1 MSKSV
6 SAGMSAAIGPDNNL
20 VTCFFV
26 KQRISKIVQGFTEHD
41 KPLKVDLGDGNGEIT
56 YLAATAFTRS
66 AIASTNLFSVDN
78 LEIEGIIDAAAFD
91 VNDIDAGV
99 YDRAEIKI
107 FLVDWTDLTL
117 GVVKLRRGSLG
128 TITTEEKAFKA
139 ELRGMLQRYTE
150 EIVEVY
156 TPDCR
161 ADYGDTR
168 CGDRPDPPVWT
179 ATTAFTV
186 RPIRDARLGSIVKP
200 IAFNDRHFKC
210 TTAGT
215 SGAGEPSWNL
225 TIGGTTSDGSVVWT
239 TIRARTIETTISSV
253 TNNRQFVLS
262 YTGDAPDTF
271 ITGGLVKF
279 QSGSKNANIN
289 MEVKSWNLSTK
300 EIILFLP
307 MPFDVS
313 GDTDTLL
320 LLEDGTGNLL
330 LESGTDQLLLEN
342 GDTIHIQAGC
352 LKDVPTCSLTFDNI
366 FNIIAEP
373 YVPGI
378 KVLIRTPN
386 QQ

>member
-6 SAGMSAAIGPDNNL
+6 SAGMAAAIGTDNNL
-20 VTCFFV
+20 VACFFV
-26 KQRISKIVQGFTEHD
+26 KQRISGTVQGFTEHD
-41 KPLKVDLGDGNGEIT
+41 KDIVIDLSDGNGSIT

-66 AIASTNLFSVDN
+66 AIANTNLFSVDN

-91 VNDIDAGV
+91 TGNIDAGV

-161 ADYGDTR
+161 ADLGDTR
-168 CGDRPDPPVWT
+168 CGVRLDPPVWT

-186 RPIRDARLGSIVKP
+186 RPIRDARLGSVVKP
-200 IAFNDRHFKC
+200 TAFNDRHFKC

-215 SGAGEPSWNL
+215 SGASEPSWNL
-225 TIGGTTSDGSVVWT
+225 TLDGTTSDGTVTWT

-253 TNNRQFVLS
+253 TNNRQFILS

-271 ITGGLVKF
+271 LLGGLAKF
-279 QSGSKNANIN
+279 LNRKNAFIN

-307 MPFDVS
+307 MPFDVD

-330 LESGTDQLLLEN
+330 LESGTDQLLLED

-352 LKDVPTCSLTFDNI
+352 LKDVPTCRDTFDNI